1 MFSINCQVGAGGMTN
16 NFSGTTHPAEPAD
29 EPDHSIGEC
38 SDDGPC
44 KSKESNSE
52 QRPYLKIRGQ
62 SLDRLLG
69 GYSHLQRLLHKSTV
83 HDAPAATNRTESQTS
98 IRRSATSSTR
108 TNSSLS
114 SDLPRAY
121 AGPRPTSPEGLP
133 LRSCVKK
140 PTSSNIDVH
149 TRGSSRRRRVSFDHV
164 ELREYRRIAGDNP
177 SVTDGCPLAIG
188 WEYNCRG
195 KVDVDSYEADRA
207 DRKDATQY
215 GAQGLSPRVRE
226 AILIVIAGVSR
237 AEIAR
242 AQTQAYLHKRL
253 RLQTLEQIDHR
264 RAGPIERIAMMK
276 ESAARKLE
284 RAKRGI
290 YSPAQEQLRLWE
302 DAHEAA
308 MQRMSPEEAQPAAVV
323 RTRRLTV

>member
-1 MFSINCQVGAGGMTN
+1 MFSINCQVGVGMTN
-16 NFSGTTHPAEPAD
+16 NLSGTHPAEPD
-29 EPDHSIGEC
+29 EPDHSIREC
-38 SDDGPC
+38 SDGPC
-44 KSKESNSE
+44 KSKESNSG
-52 QRPYLKIRGQ
+52 RPYLKIRGR

-69 GYSHLQRLLHKSTV
+69 GYSHLPRLLHKSTV
-83 HDAPAATNRTESQTS
+83 HAPAATNRTELQTS
-98 IRRSATSSTR
+98 IRRSVTSLTPM
-108 TNSSLS
+108 NSSLS

-121 AGPRPTSPEGLP
+121 AGPRPISSEGLP

-140 PTSSNIDVH
+140 PTSNIDVH
-149 TRGSSRRRRVSFDHV
+149 RGSSRRKVSFDHV

-177 SVTDGCPLAIG
+177 SVTDGCPLSIG
-188 WEYNCRG
+188 WEYNCLG
-195 KVDVDSYEADRA
+195 KLDVDSYEADRA

-253 RLQTLEQIDHR
+253 RLQTLDQIDR
-264 RAGPIERIAMMK
+264 RGPVERIVIMK

-284 RAKRGI
+284 RAKKGI

-308 MQRMSPEEAQPAAVV
+308 MQRMSLEEAQPEAVEK
-323 RTRRLTV
+323 TRRLTA